1 MGLFKENKSQNI
13 IMNKLTQEKT
23 VNCKHQQQR

>member
-13 IMNKLTQEKT
+13 IMNKLTQEKR